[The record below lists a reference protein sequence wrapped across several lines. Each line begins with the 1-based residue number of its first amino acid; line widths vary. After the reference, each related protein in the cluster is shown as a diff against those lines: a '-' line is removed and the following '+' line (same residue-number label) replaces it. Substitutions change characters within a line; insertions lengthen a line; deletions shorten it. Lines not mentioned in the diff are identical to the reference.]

1 MRWLFAVV
9 IGGFLL
15 CAAQAETLAP
25 KSFTETFAKRVQA
38 ARPDSTVTVQGDLAI
53 QIKDPD
59 GRSLDVSLANFYQG
73 YRADPNR
80 LEELIRT
87 YLAGLPPRRGAAAK
101 SAALDRTRIVPVIKD
116 RPWLDEVNG
125 GIRAKAGADA
135 PRLAVDDFNNELVIV
150 YALDDS
156 NRMRF
161 LAADELAGI
170 ERKDLRTLAVEN
182 LIRML
187 PKIEMRSDGNVS
199 MMTAGG
205 DYAASLLLLDD
216 IWTGD
221 QIKVNGDIVVAIPA
235 RDVVLVTGS
244 QNRVGLKQ
252 MREAVAKLADGPY
265 RLTTALFVYR
275 KGRFVKFGKD

>member
-25 KSFTETFAKRVQA
+25 KVFTETFAKRLQA
-38 ARPDSTVTVQGDLAI
+38 ARQGSTVTVKGDLAI
-53 QIKDPD
+53 QIKDAD
-59 GRSLDVSLANFYQG
+59 GRTLEMSLANFYAG
-73 YRADPNR
+73 YRGDPNS
-80 LEELIRT
+80 LEELSRK
-87 YLAGLPPRRGAAAK
+87 YLAGVPPPGGASTK
-101 SAALDRTRIVPVIKD
+101 RDELLDRTRIVPVIKD

-125 GIRAKAGADA
+125 RVRATGKDA
-135 PRLAVDDFNNELVIV
+135 PELAVDDFNNELVII

-161 LAADELAGI
+161 LTADELAGI
-170 ERKDLRTLAVEN
+170 KRNELKALAVEN
-182 LIRML
+182 LIRIA
-187 PKIEMRSDGNVS
+187 PKIEVRSDGNVS

-216 IWTGD
+216 IWTGG
-221 QIKVNGDIVVAIPA
+221 QVKVNGDIVAAIPA

-244 QNRVGLKQ
+244 QNRTGLKQ
-252 MREAVAKLADGPY
+252 MREAVAKLAVGPY

-275 KGRFVKFGKD
+275 KGRFVKFGRD